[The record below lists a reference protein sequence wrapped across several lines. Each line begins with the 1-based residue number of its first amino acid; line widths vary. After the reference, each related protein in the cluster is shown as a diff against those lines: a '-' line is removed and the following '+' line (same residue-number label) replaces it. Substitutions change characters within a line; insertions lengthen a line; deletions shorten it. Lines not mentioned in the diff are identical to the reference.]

1 MKKLIII
8 LAAIAMV
15 GAFTATAAM
24 ADAELY
30 GSARFRTY
38 YTSSDSGLPG
48 AETQNN
54 TEWQLGYLSRF
65 GVNFKSDKLTGKME
79 FDARVATS
87 TYDGTA
93 PSVGT
98 GASGVGDMRIRQLWG
113 QYDFGTFK
121 LMIGQNFP
129 LYDAPVSNIAYY
141 SGGLQAQGGMGYYI
155 ARTSQIR
162 LTMGDFRIA
171 FLAPD
176 VSKGAP
182 GSVAGSGYSANYNA
196 VHTTFPKLE
205 VRYDMK
211 VQNFELNFDAGYQ
224 TYEVENYSE
233 AGGVV
238 SGTQNTENINSY
250 VLGFR
255 GKANFG
261 PGYAGLGL
269 TYRQNGNNY
278 GAWTVVS
285 KESPIFQGN
294 DLKDATAWGVVAA
307 LGWKVNDMFTIEG
320 NYAKLHSEQDT
331 ALNNEDDNTT
341 WALLAEI
348 HVAPGVLIQPEFIYN
363 DKEDVVNNGFSTDQ
377 GNDKIFGIWWKIDFK

>member
-1 MKKLIII
+1 MKKIIVM

-15 GAFTATAAM
+15 GAFTATAAL
-24 ADAELY
+24 ADADIY

-38 YTSSDSGLPG
+38 YTSSDSGKPG

-65 GVNFKSDKLTGKME
+65 GVNFKSDKITGKME

-87 TYDGTA
+87 TYDDSA

-121 LMIGQNFP
+121 FMIGQNFP
-129 LYDAPVSNIAYY
+129 LYDAPVSNIAYF

-155 ARTSQIR
+155 ARTSQMRFTFGNFR
-162 LTMGDFRIA
+162 LA
-171 FLAPD
+171 LLAPD
-176 VSKGAP
+176 TSKGVP
-182 GSVAGSGYSANYNA
+182 GSVAGSGYTADYNA
-196 VHTTFPKLE
+196 VHTTFPKVE
-205 VRYDMK
+205 VRYDLK
-211 VQNFELNFDAGYQ
+211 IENFALNFDGGYQ
-224 TYEVENYSE
+224 TYEVENYNESLP
-233 AGGVV
+233 APY
-238 SGTQNTENINSY
+238 GTRNTENINSY

-261 PGYAGLGL
+261 PGYVGVGL

-278 GAWTVVS
+278 GAWTAVS

-294 DLKDATAWGVVAA
+294 DLKDATAWGTVVA
-307 LGWKVNDMFTIEG
+307 LGWKINDMVTIEG
-320 NYAKLHSEQDT
+320 NYAYLSSSVDT
-331 ALNNEDDNTT
+331 ALDNEDDNTV
-341 WALLAEI
+341 WAALAQI
-348 HVAPGVLIQPEFIYN
+348 HVAPGFLIQPEFIYN
-363 DKEDVVNNGFSTDQ
+363 DRQNVTNDGVTSDQ
-377 GNDKIFGIWWKIDFK
+377 GNETIFGVWWLINFK

>member
-15 GAFTATAAM
+15 GAFTATAAL

-38 YTSSDSGLPG
+38 YTTSDNGVPG
-48 AETQNN
+48 AETQSN
-54 TEWQLGYLSRF
+54 TEWQMGYLSRF
-65 GVNFKSDKLTGKME
+65 GVNFKNDKLTGKME
-79 FDARVATS
+79 FDARVS
-87 TYDGTA
+87 GSYDANTGA
-93 PSVGT
+93 HGT
-98 GASGVGDMRIRQLWG
+98 GASSVGDMRIRQLWG

-141 SGGLQAQGGMGYYI
+141 SGGLQKLGGMGYDI

-176 VSKGAP
+176 VSKDGLTN
-182 GSVAGSGYSANYNA
+182 GSGAAYTTT
-196 VHTTFPKLE
+196 HTSFPKVE
-205 VRYDMK
+205 IRYDMK
-211 VQNFELNFDAGYQ
+211 VQNFELNFDGGYQ
-224 TYEVENYSE
+224 TYEIEDYDVAANTGSR
-233 AGGVV
+233 
-238 SGTQNTENINSY
+238 NTENINSY

-278 GAWTVVS
+278 GAWTVAGA
-285 KESPIFQGN
+285 KESAIFQGN
-294 DLKDATAWGVVAA
+294 DLKNAKAWGVVAA
-307 LGWKVNDMFTIEG
+307 LGWKINDLCTVEG
-320 NYAKLHSEQDT
+320 NYAKLHAEQDT
-331 ALNNEDDNTT
+331 SLDNKDDNTT

-363 DKEDVVNNGFSTDQ
+363 DKEDVVTNGTSTDQ

>member
-38 YTSSDSGLPG
+38 YTSVD
-48 AETQNN
+48 NN
-54 TEWQLGYLSRF
+54 GPENKNDLEWQMGKLSRF
-65 GVNFKSDKLTGKME
+65 GVNFKNDKLTGKFEM
-79 FDARVATS
+79 DARA
-87 TYDGTA
+87 GG
-93 PSVGT
+93 SVDDTNG
-98 GASGVGDMRIRQLWG
+98 GSSLGNLRIRQLWG

-129 LYDAPVSNIAYY
+129 LYDAPVSNIAYF
-141 SGGLQAQGGMGYYI
+141 SGGLQPLGGMGYTV

-162 LTMGDFRIA
+162 LTMGDLRIA
-171 FLAPD
+171 FLTPD
-176 VSKGAP
+176 TTQGGLGAYTQ
-182 GSVAGSGYSANYNA
+182 VN
-196 VHTTFPKLE
+196 TTFPRTE
-205 VRYDMK
+205 IRYDMK
-211 VQNFELNFDAGYQ
+211 IQNFELNFDGGYQ
-224 TYEVENYSE
+224 TYEIEDP
-233 AGGVV
+233 A
-238 SGTQNTENINSY
+238 TRNTKNINSY

-269 TYRQNGNNY
+269 TYRHNGGEY
-278 GAWTVVS
+278 GAWTVS
-285 KESPIFQGN
+285 EKENAVFQGT
-294 DLKDATAWGVVAA
+294 DIKDAKAWGVVAA
-307 LGWKVNDMFTIEG
+307 LGWKVNDMFTVEG
-320 NYAKLHSEQDT
+320 NYAKLKSEQDT
-331 ALNNEDDNTT
+331 DLDNKDDNSA

-363 DKEDVVNNGFSTDQ
+363 DKEDVTTNGVSTDQ
-377 GNDKIFGIWWKIDFK
+377 GSEKIFGIWWKIDFK

>member
-38 YTSSDSGLPG
+38 YTSNDPG
-48 AETQNN
+48 HPAGVETDKDL
-54 TEWQLGYLSRF
+54 EWQMGKLSRF
-65 GVNFKSDKLTGKME
+65 GVNFKNGAITGKFEM
-79 FDARVATS
+79 DARAGGTVEDTS
-87 TYDGTA
+87 
-93 PSVGT
+93 
-98 GASGVGDMRIRQLWG
+98 GASSLGNLRIRQLWG

-129 LYDAPVSNIAYY
+129 LYDAPVSNIAYF
-141 SGGLQAQGGMGYYI
+141 SGGLQPLGGMGYLV

-162 LTMGDFRIA
+162 LTIGDLRIA
-171 FLAPD
+171 FLTPD
-176 VSKGAP
+176 DT
-182 GSVAGSGYSANYNA
+182 AGGLGTYTEIN
-196 VHTTFPKLE
+196 TTFPRTE
-205 VRYDMK
+205 IRYDLK
-211 VQNFELNFDAGYQ
+211 IENFALNFDGGFE
-224 TYEVENYSE
+224 TYEIEDPN
-233 AGGVV
+233 
-238 SGTQNTENINSY
+238 TRNTENINSW

-269 TYRQNGNNY
+269 TYRQNGTNY
-278 GAWTVVS
+278 GAWTVSS
-285 KESPIFQGN
+285 KESAVLEAGSTNNI
-294 DLKDATAWGVVAA
+294 KDATAWGIVAA
-307 LGWKVNDMFTIEG
+307 LGWKVNDMFTVEG

-331 ALNNEDDNTT
+331 ALDNEDDNTA
-341 WALLAEI
+341 WALLAQI

-363 DKEDVVNNGFSTDQ
+363 DREDVVTNGTSTDE
-377 GNDKIFGIWWKIDFK
+377 GNETIFGVWWLINFK